1 MKGNNMFTKVWNM
14 IVKLFTNKDNK
25 ESDSITG
32 KLIVDLII
40 EQAIIEAES
49 LLAPGST
56 QKQHVIAILEP
67 TIKEHDLLDN
77 TDLTLDKIIELLYN
91 ALKLSGKLDGVKK
104 VVSDRD
110 LSIAETIITDIR
122 RGK

>member
-1 MKGNNMFTKVWNM
+1 MKKLWSM
-14 IVKLFTNKDNK
+14 IVKLFTNKKSN
-25 ESDSITG
+25 SITG
-32 KLIVDLII
+32 NSLVDLII

-49 LLAPGST
+49 LLAPGSK
-56 QKQHVIAILEP
+56 QKQHVINTLEP
-67 TIKEHDLLDN
+67 IIKKYGLLDH
-77 TDLTLDKIIELLYN
+77 TDLKLDEIIEVLYN
-91 ALKLSGKLDGVKK
+91 ALKLSGKLDDVKK

>member
-1 MKGNNMFTKVWNM
+1 MFTKLWSM
-14 IVKLFTNKDNK
+14 IVNLFTNKTNK
-25 ESDSITG
+25 EKDSITG
-32 KLIVDLII
+32 NSLADLII
-40 EQAIIEAES
+40 EQVIVEAES

-56 QKQHVIAILEP
+56 QKQHVISSLGQI
-67 TIKEHDLLDN
+67 IKKHGLLDH
-77 TDLTLDKIIELLYN
+77 TDLTLDETIEVLYN
-91 ALKLSGKLDGVKK
+91 ALKLSGKLDDVKK

>member
-1 MKGNNMFTKVWNM
+1 MFTKVWNA
-14 IVKLFTNKDNK
+14 IVKLFTKKTNN

-32 KLIVDLII
+32 NSLIDLII

-56 QKQHVIAILEP
+56 QKKHVIAILEP
-67 TIKEHDLLDN
+67 TIKKYGLLDN
-77 TDLTLDKIIELLYN
+77 TDLTLDELIELLYN

-110 LSIAETIITDIR
+110 LSIAETI
-122 RGK
+122 K

>member
-1 MKGNNMFTKVWNM
+1 MLKDLWNT
-14 IVKLFTNKDNK
+14 IVNLFTNKTNK
-25 ESDSITG
+25 EKGSITG
-32 KLIVDLII
+32 NSLVDLII

-49 LLAPGST
+49 LLANGST
-56 QKQHVIAILEP
+56 QKQHVITSLESN
-67 TIKEHDLLDN
+67 IKKYGLLDN
-77 TDLTLDKIIELLYN
+77 TDLTLDEVIELLYN
-91 ALKLSGKLDGVKK
+91 ALKLSGKLDDVKK

>member
-1 MKGNNMFTKVWNM
+1 MNKLWSM
-14 IVKLFTNKDNK
+14 IVNLFTNKTSN
-25 ESDSITG
+25 SITG
-32 KLIVDLII
+32 NGLVDLII

-56 QKQHVIAILEP
+56 QKQHVIATLEP
-67 TIKEHDLLDN
+67 TIKKHGLSN
-77 TDLTLDKIIELLYN
+77 YTDLTLDEIIEVLYN
-91 ALKLSGKLDGVKK
+91 TLKLSGKLDDVEK

>member
-1 MKGNNMFTKVWNM
+1 MNKLWSM
-14 IVKLFTNKDNK
+14 IVNLFTNKTNK
-25 ESDSITG
+25 EKGSITG
-32 KLIVDLII
+32 NSLVDLII
-40 EQAIIEAES
+40 EQAVTEAES

-67 TIKEHDLLDN
+67 LIKKYGPLDH
-77 TDLTLDKIIELLYN
+77 TDLTLDEIIEMSYN
-91 ALKLSGKLDGVKK
+91 VLKLSGKLNDVKK

-110 LSIAETIITDIR
+110 LSIAETIITETR

>member
-1 MKGNNMFTKVWNM
+1 MFTKLWNT
-14 IVKLFTNKDNK
+14 IVKLFTNKDIN

-32 KLIVDLII
+32 DSLIDLII
-40 EQAIIEAES
+40 EQAIVEAES

-67 TIKEHDLLDN
+67 IIEKYDLLDN

-91 ALKLSGKLDGVKK
+91 ALKLSGKLDDVKK

>member
-1 MKGNNMFTKVWNM
+1 MLKDLWSI
-14 IVKLFTNKDNK
+14 IVKLFTNKTNK
-25 ESDSITG
+25 EQGSITG
-32 KLIVDLII
+32 NGIVDLII
-40 EQAIIEAES
+40 EQAIVEAES

-56 QKQHVIAILEP
+56 QKQHVIATLEP
-67 TIKEHDLLDN
+67 IINKYGLLDH
-77 TDLTLDKIIELLYN
+77 TDLTLDEIIEVLYN
-91 ALKLSGKLDGVKK
+91 ALKLSGKLDEVKK

>member
-1 MKGNNMFTKVWNM
+1 MFNKLWTM
-14 IVKLFTNKDNK
+14 IVKLFTNKTSN
-25 ESDSITG
+25 STTG
-32 KLIVDLII
+32 NGLMGEVIDGL
-40 EQAIIEAES
+40 IIEAES

-67 TIKEHDLLDN
+67 LIKKYGPLDH
-77 TDLTLDKIIELLYN
+77 TDLTLDEIIEMSYN
-91 ALKLSGKLDGVKK
+91 ALKLSGKLNDVKK

>member
-1 MKGNNMFTKVWNM
+1 MFNKLWSM
-14 IVKLFTNKDNK
+14 IVKLFTNKTNN
-25 ESDSITG
+25 SITG
-32 KLIVDLII
+32 DSLIDSVI

-56 QKQHVIAILEP
+56 QKQHVIAILKP
-67 TIKEHDLLDN
+67 TIKKYGLLDH
-77 TDLTLDKIIELLYN
+77 TDLTLDEIIEVLYN
-91 ALKLSGKLDGVKK
+91 ALKLSGKLDDVKK